1 MECRPAGRSRP
12 AGRRVD
18 SAVFHGFSAALGR
31 SRTFLLRLPNI
42 PKLPLFRGRRPPS
55 GWRRPQSRR
64 GRPVRPHPNVDPERP
79 PSLQKIPACPPHL
92 GRLRRLVVNF
102 SMIAVREFQPDPVCA
117 ADSAGQMDYAG
128 FRHGTCTFDQDV
140 EKPSQPLP
148 ERVDFG
154 LPFSTVQP
162 SRGLQRRPGTM
173 PGVFHP
179 PPYGWKRGAVGYG
192 CRKRTHVREACGG
205 AIRPGGEGIH
215 SSHGHFGLSV
225 GRFRSPSFVVQRL
238 PGGHPSC
245 RSPFSRGPGLL
256 AALTTRDVGFVRMPA
271 PAGRTAT
278 ATRRRSPVVNRA
290 VPTPANP
297 AGTSGGWMGR
307 TRTGP
312 RTRLRGP

>member
-1 MECRPAGRSRP
+1 MECRPAGRSRS
-12 AGRRVD
+12 AGRRGD
-18 SAVFHGFSAALGR
+18 SAVFHGFSTALDR

-42 PKLPLFRGRRPPS
+42 PKLPLFRADASPPRVRRS
-55 GWRRPQSRR
+55 EAHR
-64 GRPVRPHPNVDPERP
+64 VRLVRQHLDVDPERP
-79 PSLQKIPACPPHL
+79 PSLQKIPAFPPYL
-92 GRLRRLVVNF
+92 GRLRRSVVNF
-102 SMIAVREFQPDPVCA
+102 SMSAVRETHPDPVHA
-117 ADSAGQMDYAG
+117 AGSAGRMDSAG
-128 FRHGTCTFDQDV
+128 FRHGTCIVDQEV

-148 ERVDFG
+148 ECVDLV
-154 LPFSTVQP
+154 LPVAMLQP
-162 SRGLQRRPGTM
+162 RQGLQRRPGTM
-173 PGVFHP
+173 SGASHP
-179 PPYGWKRGAVGYG
+179 PSDGWKRGAVGYG

-238 PGGHPSC
+238 PGGRPSC